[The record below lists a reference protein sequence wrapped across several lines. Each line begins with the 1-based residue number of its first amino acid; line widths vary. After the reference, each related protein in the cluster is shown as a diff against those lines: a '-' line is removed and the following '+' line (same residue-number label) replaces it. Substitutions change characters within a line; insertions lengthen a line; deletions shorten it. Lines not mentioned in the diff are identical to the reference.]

1 MKPDDMLSRRP
12 GVMEARISDD
22 ELVLLGV
29 GSDSY
34 FGLDAI
40 ASDVWG
46 RLERPM
52 RLADLVAALAAD
64 YDAPAAR
71 IEADI
76 APALASLSEGGL
88 IQVAAA
94 G

>member
-12 GVMEARISDD
+12 GVMEARISED

-29 GSDSY
+29 GSESY
-34 FGLDAI
+34 YGLDAI

-46 RLERPM
+46 RLEAPM
-52 RLADLVAALAAD
+52 RFADLVAALAAE
-64 YDAPAAR
+64 YDAPPETIAA
-71 IEADI
+71 DLG
-76 APALASLSEGGL
+76 PTLSSLSEGGL
-88 IQVAAA
+88 IEIVSA